1 MESLAY
7 LEFFLVSEEIKDFKL
22 IEGLNWK
29 KFSSFAY
36 INFLSLVII
45 NSILIN
51 ASFARVSEISTPE
64 TNSYFNLSQT
74 QENRIAQAQLATNS
88 FFSGSRRVGSR
99 VENNAILSPNS
110 AVYLRLGDK
119 AATVAAVQRKLRE
132 LGYFT
137 ANLSGYYGPVTERA
151 VRQFQEDNGITPTG
165 QIEPTTWSLLFG
177 GRRTSQTNSL
187 LLNSPTKVLSFGE
200 VSPQVAIIQ
209 RRLKELGFYRG
220 PINSIYDQNTR
231 TAVIRFQSAHG
242 ITPTGQVGITTRDFL
257 FGTRSVPVERVFL
270 RRGNSGPEIGKLQQR
285 LENLGYYQG
294 QITNYFDRSTE
305 IAVINFQ
312 RRNRITP
319 TGIVGPTTQA
329 FLFNPNQV
337 LPPGPVSSSR
347 TNYTTGQYSYL
358 SVLQRGDRGLA
369 VKQLQVLLTRLGY
382 YPGVIDGF
390 FGPGTEFAVRRFQQD
405 LGFVASGVARR
416 NTLQALRHPLIVT
429 QNTSGQEVSYIR
441 SETQVLELQNRLRL
455 QGLYFGPLN
464 GVYNS
469 ETRAAVAKAQLRYG
483 VSTKDIGY

>member
-29 KFSSFAY
+29 KLSSFAY

-51 ASFARVSEISTPE
+51 ASFARMPEISAPE

-74 QENRIAQAQLATNS
+74 KENRIAQTQLATNS
-88 FFSGSRRVGSR
+88 FFSGSRP
-99 VENNAILSPNS
+99 ENNAILSPNS
-110 AVYLRLGDK
+110 AVYLRRGDK

-132 LGYFT
+132 LGYFS
-137 ANLSGYYGPVTERA
+137 ANLTGYYGPITERA
-151 VRQFQEDNGITPTG
+151 VRQFQEDNGIKPTG
-165 QIEPTTWSLLFG
+165 EIEPTTWSLLFV
-177 GRRTSQTNSL
+177 GRRTTQTNSL
-187 LLNSPTKVLSFGE
+187 LLNFPTKVLSFGE
-200 VSPQVAIIQ
+200 VSPQVGIIQ

-231 TAVIRFQSAHG
+231 TAVIRFQSVHR
-242 ITPTGQVGITTRDFL
+242 ITPTGQVGTTTRDFL
-257 FGTRSVPVERVFL
+257 FDNKSVPVERVFL
-270 RRGNSGPEIGKLQQR
+270 RRGNTGPEIGKLQQR
-285 LENLGYYQG
+285 LQNLGYYQG

-305 IAVINFQ
+305 IAVIDFQ

-337 LPPGPVSSSR
+337 LPPGPVSHSR
-347 TNYTTGQYSYL
+347 ANYTTGQYSSL
-358 SVLQRGDRGLA
+358 NVLQRGDQGLA
-369 VKQLQVLLTRLGY
+369 VKQLQILLTRLGY
-382 YPGVIDGF
+382 YPGFIDGF

-429 QNTSGQEVSYIR
+429 QNTSGQEVSYIGSQR
-441 SETQVLELQNRLRL
+441 QVLELQNRLRL
-455 QGLYFGPLN
+455 QRLYFGPLN

-483 VSTKDIGY
+483 ITTKDIGD

>member
-29 KFSSFAY
+29 KLSSFAY

-51 ASFARVSEISTPE
+51 ASLAQVSEISASE

-74 QENRIAQAQLATNS
+74 QKNRIAQGQLPTNS
-88 FFSGSRRVGSR
+88 FFSGSRPES
-99 VENNAILSPNS
+99 NAILSPNS
-110 AVYLRLGDK
+110 EVYLRRGDK

-137 ANLSGYYGPVTERA
+137 ANLTGYYGPITERA

-165 QIEPTTWSLLFG
+165 QIEPTTWSLLFAG
-177 GRRTSQTNSL
+177 GTISQTNSR

-220 PINSIYDQNTR
+220 SINSIYDQNTR
-231 TAVIRFQSAHG
+231 TAVIGFQSVHG

-270 RRGNSGPEIGKLQQR
+270 RRGNTGPEIGKLQQR
-285 LENLGYYQG
+285 LQNLGYYQG
-294 QITNYFDRSTE
+294 QISNYFDQSTE

-319 TGIVGPTTQA
+319 TGVVGPTTQA

-337 LPPGPVSSSR
+337 LPPGPASNSR
-347 TNYTTGQYSYL
+347 ANYTTRQYSYL

-369 VKQLQVLLTRLGY
+369 VKQLQILLTRLGY
-382 YPGVIDGF
+382 YPGVIDSF
-390 FGPGTEFAVRRFQQD
+390 FGPGAEFAVKCFQQD
-405 LGFVASGVARR
+405 VGFVPSGVARR
-416 NTLQALRHPLIVT
+416 NTLEALRHPLIVT

-441 SETQVLELQNRLRL
+441 SQKQVLELQNRLRL
-455 QGLYFGPLN
+455 QGIYFGPLN
-464 GVYNS
+464 GIYNS

-483 VSTKDIGY
+483 ITTKDIGD

>member
-29 KFSSFAY
+29 KLSSFAY
-36 INFLSLVII
+36 IKFLSLVII
-45 NSILIN
+45 NSILVN
-51 ASFARVSEISTPE
+51 ASFAQVSEISASE

-74 QENRIAQAQLATNS
+74 QENIVAQAQLTRNS
-88 FFSGSRRVGSR
+88 FFSGSGPES
-99 VENNAILSPNS
+99 NAILSPNS
-110 AVYLRLGDK
+110 AVYLRRGDR
-119 AATVAAVQRKLRE
+119 AATVSAVQRKLRE
-132 LGYFT
+132 LGYFN
-137 ANLSGYYGPVTERA
+137 ANLTGYYGPVTERA
-151 VRQFQEDNGITPTG
+151 VIRFQEDNGITPSG

-177 GRRTSQTNSL
+177 GSRTSQTNSS
-187 LLNSPTKVLSFGE
+187 LLNSPTQVLSFGE
-200 VSPQVAIIQ
+200 ISPQVAIIQ

-231 TAVIRFQSAHG
+231 TAVIRFQSVHG

-257 FGTRSVPVERVFL
+257 FGTKSVPVERVFL
-270 RRGNSGPEIGKLQQR
+270 RRGNTGPEIGKLQQR
-285 LENLGYYQG
+285 LQNLGYYQG

-305 IAVINFQ
+305 IAVIDFQ

-337 LPPGPVSSSR
+337 LPPGPVSNSSSR
-347 TNYTTGQYSYL
+347 VNYTTRQYSNL

-369 VKQLQVLLTRLGY
+369 VKQLQILLTRLGY
-382 YPGVIDGF
+382 YPGVIDSF
-390 FGPGTEFAVRRFQQD
+390 FGPGTEFAVKCFQQD
-405 LGFVASGVARR
+405 VGFVPSGVARR
-416 NTLQALRHPLIVT
+416 NTLEALRHPLIVT

-441 SETQVLELQNRLRL
+441 SQKQVLELQNRLRL
-455 QGLYFGPLN
+455 QGIYFGPLN

-483 VSTKDIGY
+483 ISTTDIGD

>member
-29 KFSSFAY
+29 KLSSFAY

-51 ASFARVSEISTPE
+51 ASFAQVSEISASE
-64 TNSYFNLSQT
+64 TNNYFNQSQT
-74 QENRIAQAQLATNS
+74 QENIIAQAQLPTNS
-88 FFSGSRRVGSR
+88 FFSGSGPES
-99 VENNAILSPNS
+99 NAILSPSS
-110 AVYLRLGDK
+110 AVYLRRGDK
-119 AATVAAVQRKLRE
+119 AATVSAVQRKLRE

-137 ANLSGYYGPVTERA
+137 ANLTGYYGPITERA

-165 QIEPTTWSLLFG
+165 QIEPTTWSLLFV

-209 RRLKELGFYRG
+209 RRLRELGFYRG
-220 PINSIYDQNTR
+220 SINSIYDQNTR
-231 TAVIRFQSAHG
+231 TAVIGFQSVHG
-242 ITPTGQVGITTRDFL
+242 ITPTGQIGITTRDFL

-270 RRGNSGPEIGKLQQR
+270 RRGNTGPEIGKLQQR
-285 LENLGYYQG
+285 LQNLGYYQG
-294 QITNYFDRSTE
+294 QISNYFDQSTE

-319 TGIVGPTTQA
+319 TGVVGPTTQA

-337 LPPGPVSSSR
+337 LPPGPASNSR
-347 TNYTTGQYSYL
+347 ANYTTRQYSYL

-369 VKQLQVLLTRLGY
+369 VKQLQILLTRLGY
-382 YPGVIDGF
+382 YPGMIDGF

-405 LGFVASGVARR
+405 LGFVANGVARR
-416 NTLQALRHPLIVT
+416 NTLQALRHPLIVK
-429 QNTSGQEVSYIR
+429 QNTSGQQVSYIR
-441 SETQVLELQNRLRL
+441 SQTQVLELQKRLRL

-483 VSTKDIGY
+483 VSTKDIGD